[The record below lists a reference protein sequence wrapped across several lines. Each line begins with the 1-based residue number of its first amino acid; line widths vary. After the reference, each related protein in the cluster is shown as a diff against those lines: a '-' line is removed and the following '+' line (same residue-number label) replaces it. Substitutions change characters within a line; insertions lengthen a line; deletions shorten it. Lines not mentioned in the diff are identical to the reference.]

1 MEPRRYHASRIPF
14 NLPESVKISVM
25 TSQLRPPRG
34 LNGLLSRAVKS
45 FRIRQTLREIR
56 DARAILDLGCGLCEL
71 TAKLD
76 PNVNYTGVERDPWLY
91 ERAVRLFP
99 RRHFLRA
106 DIEDLS
112 FAPGGRYDAVLLVA
126 VWEHLRRPLD
136 FLDRVAEWT
145 EPGGRLVMTTPS
157 PAAHRILDAGAA
169 VRLLSTHADEEHER
183 LWSIAEIAD
192 AARQR
197 GWRVIASR
205 RFLAGLNQ
213 IIVLQK

>member
-1 MEPRRYHASRIPF
+1 
-14 NLPESVKISVM
+14 M
-25 TSQLRPPRG
+25 TAQLLPPRG

-76 PNVNYTGVERDPWLY
+76 PSVEYTGVERDPWLY

-99 RRHFLRA
+99 RRRFLHA
-106 DIEDLS
+106 DIEDPA
-112 FAPGGRYDAVLLVA
+112 FTPGGRYDVILLVA
-126 VWEHLRRPLD
+126 VWEHLRRPLE
-136 FLDRVAEWT
+136 FLDHAAEWIK
-145 EPGGRLVMTTPS
+145 PGGRLVMTTPS

-169 VRLLSTHADEEHER
+169 VRLLSPHADEEHER

-192 AARQR
+192 AAANH
-197 GWRVIASR
+197 GWRVVASR
-205 RFLAGLNQ
+205 RFLGGLNQ
-213 IIVLQK
+213 IVVLVTD